1 MTHRFRYLAAAL
13 ALVLAAFSPA
23 FAQGTNGL
31 IEGSVV
37 DQQGLP
43 LPGVLVT
50 ASHTST
56 GFSRS
61 ASTDASGKF
70 RIGGLVV
77 GVYEV
82 KAALSGFNSQSHRAS
97 VNVESTTTVPFKL
110 AVAGQTETVEVTA
123 EAPLID
129 AKDPGVGE
137 VVTSTQIESLP
148 LNGRQ
153 FGNLAA
159 LVPGVSLG
167 YHTDPTKSSQFAPQV
182 GGGGGRNINY
192 LIDGGDNNDDTV
204 GGLVQNFPLDS
215 IGEFKFETQ
224 RFRAD
229 TGRANGGTIK
239 VVTKSGT
246 NEFRG
251 SVFEYFRDKG
261 LNSQTET
268 EKINNRPKG
277 DYRKHQFGGS
287 LGGPI
292 VKDKTHFFLSAE
304 RVQQDTTQSV
314 STKGLFPDKDGVF
327 NVPFRENLAVA
338 KINHQFNSNNYLSV
352 RYGYNKNEQ
361 PYGAGP
367 NTPPEGWGT
376 STNKFH
382 SANVNINSALSGGR
396 LNEFVYQFSYFK
408 NFISANSTLP
418 YESFPN
424 GVTVGQSVN
433 TPQTTEQH
441 KHQFRD
447 DFSWTKGRHD
457 LRVGA
462 SFIYEPVLDITFST
476 GQVYQY
482 THLSDSRTS
491 PISNIQRNGSI
502 GGSGGSVGRIP
513 NNQYAIY
520 FQDGWRVNDRLT
532 LDLGVRYD
540 LVTGFAFDQ
549 SKNIIFSE
557 LQAAAKRGVFTS
569 SGLPCPCIG
578 FEDFGKDAK
587 EDKNNVAPRAG
598 FTYDHKGDGTLVF
611 RGGLGRYYD
620 FAYTN
625 ANILFAV
632 IGAQSS
638 FGKIYEVQNSAGI
651 RNADGSL
658 YQVGQPVPANQ
669 LAGATA
675 PLPSHAATPLVK
687 QPFTD
692 QANFGF
698 SKALGKSYALEIDGV
713 YAHAQDL
720 GTRVSANVRINGG
733 PRRFSGILPQSGNAA
748 WRVDIMEGQSYYKAV
763 NVAFKKRASGNLSF
777 TAWYSLSSARSN
789 ASLRATDEFGEF
801 NSLNA
806 FDPFNEQQMAYTRT
820 DARHRV
826 TINGT
831 WNAPGGFRLSPVFR
845 YKSKTPYNVVAG
857 VDLNRDGTNFD
868 LPPGVT
874 TLNSARGADFKQFD
888 LRLSRYI
895 TITKN
900 KRIEL
905 IAEGFNVTN
914 AKNPGGFVGSKAS
927 SSFGKPTNYAGDFQ
941 RGEQRL
947 FQLGARFEF

>member
-13 ALVLAAFSPA
+13 ALVLTAFSPA

-31 IEGSVV
+31 IQGTVL

-50 ASHTST
+50 ASNAST

-61 ASTDASGKF
+61 ATTDGTGKY

-77 GVYEV
+77 GTYEV
-82 KAALSGFNSQSHRAS
+82 VAALSGFNSQSLRAS
-97 VNVESTTTVPFKL
+97 VNVESTTVVPFKM

-129 AKDPGVGE
+129 SKDAGVGE
-137 VVTSTQIESLP
+137 VITSAQIESLP

-167 YHTDPTKSSQFAPQV
+167 FHTDPTKSTQFAPQV

-251 SVFEYFRDKG
+251 SVFEYFRDKS
-261 LNSQTET
+261 LNAQTET
-268 EKINNRPKG
+268 EKLNNQPKG
-277 DYRKHQFGGS
+277 EYRKNQFGGS

-292 VKDKTHFFLSAE
+292 VKDKTHFFFSVE

-314 STKGLFPDKDGVF
+314 NTKGLYPDKDGVF

-361 PYGAGP
+361 PYGTGTS
-367 NTPPEGWGT
+367 TPPEGWGT

-396 LNEFVYQFSYFK
+396 LNEFVYQFSYFN

-424 GVTVGQSVN
+424 GVTVGQSIN
-433 TPQTTEQH
+433 TPQTTKQQ

-447 DFSWTKGRHD
+447 DFSWTMGKHD

-491 PISNIQRNGSI
+491 PISNISRNGAI
-502 GGSGGSVGRIP
+502 GGTGGSEGRIP
-513 NNQYAIY
+513 NNQYAFY
-520 FQDGWRVNDRLT
+520 FQDGWRMNDKLT
-532 LDLGVRYD
+532 VDLGVRYD

-557 LQAAAKRGVFTS
+557 LTAAAKAGVFTR
-569 SGLPCPCIG
+569 SGLPCPCDI
-578 FEDFGKDAK
+578 FEDFGKEAK
-587 EDKNNVAPRAG
+587 EDTNNIAPRAG
-598 FTYDHKGDGTLVF
+598 FTYDHKADGTLVF

-638 FGKIYEVQNSAGI
+638 FGTIYQVQNSAGI

-658 YQVGQPVPANQ
+658 FQVGQPVPANQ
-669 LAGATA
+669 LVGATA

-687 QPFTD
+687 QPYTD

-698 SKALGKSYALEIDGV
+698 SKALGKSYAVEIDGV

-720 GTRVSANVRINGG
+720 GTRVLANVRINGG
-733 PRRFSGILPQSGNAA
+733 ARRFSGILPQSGNAA
-748 WRVDIMEGQSYYKAV
+748 WRVDIMEGESYYKAL
-763 NVAFKKRASGNLSF
+763 NVAFKKRTGGNLSF
-777 TAWYSLSSARSN
+777 TAWYSLSSAKSN

-801 NSLNA
+801 SSLNA

-831 WNAPGGFRLSPVFR
+831 WNAPGGFRVSPVFR

-874 TLNSARGADFKQFD
+874 ELNSARGADFKQFD
-888 LRLSRYI
+888 LRLSRYV
-895 TITKN
+895 TLK
-900 KRIEL
+900 KDMRMEF

-914 AKNPGGFVGSKAS
+914 AKNPGGFVGSMAS
-927 SSFGKPTNYAGDFQ
+927 ASFGKPTSYAGDFQ

-947 FQLGARFEF
+947 FQLGVRFEF